1 MAIVIGMLVVVIA
14 VFAITYIALDI
25 TEKSIEEQERQ
36 EEDCLQLKRAGHY

>member
-1 MAIVIGMLVVVIA
+1 MVIVTGMLIMIIA
-14 VFAITYIALDI
+14 VLAITYIALDV